1 MATFLFAYRRPEN
14 YTPGRP
20 ATVAAWGAWFES
32 MGANVAERGNPVYD
46 SGTLGNCGAGS
57 RPAGYS
63 LVTGDDLEAA
73 MALARGCPVLG
84 EGGGVEVGEITVVD
98 PGDRPTA
105 RETAE

>member
-1 MATFLFAYRRPEN
+1 MATFLFAYRMPEN

-20 ATVAAWGAWFES
+20 AAIAAWSAWFES

-46 SGTLGNCGAGS
+46 SGTLGNGGAGT

-73 MALARGCPVLG
+73 VALARGCPVLG
-84 EGGGVEVGEITVVD
+84 GGGGVEVGEITVVN
-98 PGDRPTA
+98 PSDRPTV